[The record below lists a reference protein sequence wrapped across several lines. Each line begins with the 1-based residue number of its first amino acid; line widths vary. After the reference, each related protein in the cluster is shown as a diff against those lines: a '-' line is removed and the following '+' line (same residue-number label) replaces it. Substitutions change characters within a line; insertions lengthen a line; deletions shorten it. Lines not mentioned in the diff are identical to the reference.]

1 MGEQN
6 MPQGS
11 AGIIS
16 LIIWVAF
23 FGLMMYFLVIL
34 PQKKRDKKV
43 RELIN
48 SLKVGDK
55 VTTIGGV
62 YGKVINIKDDEV
74 TVETSV
80 EKTQI
85 VFKNWAI
92 KEVEKP
98 IEA

>member
-11 AGIIS
+11 ASIIS

-34 PQKKRDKKV
+34 PQKKRDKKA

>member
-1 MGEQN
+1 MGGQAT
-6 MPQGS
+6 PQGTAS
-11 AGIIS
+11 IIS
-16 LIIWVAF
+16 LVIWIAF

-34 PQKKRDKKV
+34 PQKKRDKKA